1 MMLLLRPLLAHS
13 RHQYSKLLKKDNLLY
28 SICYTRSLCYSCKA
42 NAIQGCLMK
51 SDVQLNLRAK
61 ESQRALID
69 AAAEILHK
77 SRTDFILEMACQAAE
92 NVILD
97 RRVFNFNDEQYAEF
111 IDMLDAPVADDPI
124 IEKLLA
130 RKPQW
135 DM

>member
-1 MMLLLRPLLAHS
+1 
-13 RHQYSKLLKKDNLLY
+13 
-28 SICYTRSLCYSCKA
+28 
-42 NAIQGCLMK
+42 MK

-77 SRTDFILEMACQAAE
+77 SRTDFILEMACKAAE

-97 RRVFNFNDEQYAEF
+97 R
-111 IDMLDAPVADDPI
+111 DMLDAPVEDEPAI
-124 IEKLLA
+124 NKLLA

-135 DM
+135 DV

>member
-1 MMLLLRPLLAHS
+1 MLVK
-13 RHQYSKLLKKDNLLY
+13 QLLY
-28 SICYTRSLCYSCKA
+28 KGAR
-42 NAIQGCLMK
+42 MK

-97 RRVFNFNDEQYAEF
+97 RRVFNFSDEQYTEF
-111 IDMLDAPVADDPI
+111 IDMLDAPVADDAAI
-124 IEKLLA
+124 NKLLA

-135 DM
+135 DV

>member
-1 MMLLLRPLLAHS
+1 
-13 RHQYSKLLKKDNLLY
+13 
-28 SICYTRSLCYSCKA
+28 
-42 NAIQGCLMK
+42 MK

-77 SRTDFILEMACQAAE
+77 SRTDFILEMACKAAE

-97 RRVFNFNDEQYAEF
+97 
-111 IDMLDAPVADDPI
+111 MLDAPVEDEPAI
-124 IEKLLA
+124 NKLLA

-135 DM
+135 DV

>member
-1 MMLLLRPLLAHS
+1 
-13 RHQYSKLLKKDNLLY
+13 
-28 SICYTRSLCYSCKA
+28 
-42 NAIQGCLMK
+42 MK

-111 IDMLDAPVADDPI
+111 IDMLDAPVADDPA

-135 DM
+135 TCNSTRALIQRPSTGGVRQRRGRA

>member
-1 MMLLLRPLLAHS
+1 
-13 RHQYSKLLKKDNLLY
+13 
-28 SICYTRSLCYSCKA
+28 
-42 NAIQGCLMK
+42 MK

-77 SRTDFILEMACQAAE
+77 SRTDFILEMACRAAE

-97 RRVFNFNDEQYAEF
+97 RRVFNLDDQQYAEF
-111 IDMLDAPVADDPI
+111 IDILDAPVTAEPAL
-124 IEKLLA
+124 EKLLA

-135 DM
+135 EK